1 MIRILSHRGYW
12 RDPAEKNTRAAFAR
26 SFDLGFGTET
36 DVRDFGSE
44 LVIAHDPPLGV
55 DVTLGEVAALAAAAL
70 VPLALN
76 VKADGLAAGIRDIMR
91 GFPAVDYFVFDMSVP
106 DTRHQL
112 AAGNPVYG
120 RMSEVEPAPAWPDRC
135 AGIWLD
141 AFTGPWY
148 DAATV
153 AGLAARGDV
162 CVVSPELHGRD
173 HHATWA
179 LLRDLPADVR
189 ARVSLCTDVPE
200 AASEFFA

>member
-12 RDPAEKNTRAAFAR
+12 LQPDEKNTRTAFRR

-36 DVRDFGSE
+36 DVRDYGSE

-55 DVTLGEVAALAAAAL
+55 DVTLHEVAQLAATAN

-76 VKADGLAAGIRDIMR
+76 VKADGLASGIRAVMA

-120 RMSEVEPAPAWPDRC
+120 RVSEVEPAPAWADRC
-135 AGIWLD
+135 AGVWLD
-141 AFTGPWY
+141 AFDGLWY
-148 DAATV
+148 GADTV
-153 AGLAARGDV
+153 AALAARSAV

-173 HHATWA
+173 HTAAWA
-179 LLRDLPADVR
+179 LLKSLPSGVAP
-189 ARVSLCTDVPE
+189 RVSLCTDLPE
-200 AASEFFA
+200 AAREFFA